1 MIISCVSQK
10 GGVGKSSIARTI
22 AVEFTRANWNV
33 LLADIDSSQSTSKN
47 WNEKRRNDAKI
58 KPVVNC
64 QNFSVTYKALNLASD
79 FDLIVLDGAPHS
91 TKGTLEAALQSE
103 LVILPTGTSIDDLE
117 TQIKLAAELIDSG
130 VSINNI
136 RFAVYASGSVS
147 QAAEAIDTVRE
158 SGFDVFDDVIDF
170 KLGYIKA
177 FDEGFCA
184 TETRYKSLNA
194 KAASLIQSINEK
206 INNG

>member
-22 AVEFTRANWNV
+22 AVEFTRAKWNV

-58 KPVVNC
+58 KPMVNC
-64 QNFSVTYKALNLASD
+64 QTFSVTYKALNLASD
-79 FDLIVLDGAPHS
+79 FDLVIVDGAPHS
-91 TKGTLEAALQSE
+91 TSGTLEAALQSE

-117 TQIKLAAELIDSG
+117 TQINLAAELVDSG

-136 RFAVYASGSVS
+136 RFAVYSVGSAS

-158 SGFDVFDDVIDF
+158 AGFEAFDDVIDF

-177 FDEGFCA
+177 FDVGFCA

-206 INNG
+206 LNNG

>member
-136 RFAVYASGSVS
+136 RFVVYASGSVS